1 MNFNLNSHWSYKV
14 IWFII
19 EACRVSTKE
28 KNRNTDSLTLYLRNI
43 FIKTLWTLMQNC
55 FFFIILKKNYIIRY
69 QGGDCDGQIE
79 LNIGE
84 PDSSVVEHLTR
95 DSEGPGLNTSL
106 VYISISLIHWFSYT
120 TIAKGQALWNLTV
133 QGIVDDF

>member
-1 MNFNLNSHWSYKV
+1 MNFNLNSHWSCKV
-14 IWFII
+14 IWVIKLVEFQQ
-19 EACRVSTKE
+19 KK

-69 QGGDCDGQIE
+69 QGGDHDGQIE

>member
-1 MNFNLNSHWSYKV
+1 MNFNLYSHWSCKV
-14 IWFII
+14 IWVIKLVEFQQKKK
-19 EACRVSTKE
+19 T
-28 KNRNTDSLTLYLRNI
+28 RNTDSLTLYLRNI
-43 FIKTLWTLMQNC
+43 FITTLWTLMQNC
-55 FFFIILKKNYIIRY
+55 FFFIILKNNYIIRY
-69 QGGDCDGQIE
+69 QRGDRDGHIE
-79 LNIGE
+79 FNTGA

>member
-1 MNFNLNSHWSYKV
+1 MNFNLNSHWSCKV
-14 IWFII
+14 ILVHQAW
-19 EACRVSTKE
+19 RVSTKE

-69 QGGDCDGQIE
+69 QGGDHDGQIE
-79 LNIGE
+79 LNIGK

-106 VYISISLIHWFSYT
+106 VYISTSLIHWFSYT
-120 TIAKGQALWNLTV
+120 TVAKGQVLWNLTV